1 MRTKEKMLQWG
12 IIMITKSKKFYVSF
26 FMAIMMFLSCL
37 IPTIGVLSSEK
48 TAFADEGVQRT
59 KVYYITDYA
68 GSDEIEQEIISQTS
82 LTSNP
87 LTVERKYYPREM
99 LQKILEEDEEIES
112 ANPYVIEEFF
122 QEVAEVSDAYVIFEM
137 RWAMT
142 VQVIPEDGSE
152 PKLTENLSRIFSIL
166 HEDNNCKIMFI
177 CGTDESRFGQYTN
190 FLDYVDIHVNTDIFY
205 LYVAAI
211 FGRIKSACGSEQ
223 WQNVTF
229 IFDESMVTVDA
240 EGGVKSWFLESYF
253 YLYIRAVY
261 RDRIENGM
269 TQREIFEMNDIKI
282 VCHATDEDRY
292 PNRFYD
298 IVQGDYFDWEE
309 DQKRIENER
318 IYALGATWN
327 DDNSTEPYSLQ
338 WTKLIQNL
346 CPAIGMKDDRYEIF
360 IYNDARHDFTEFQE
374 PGVYTAYTV
383 NDVNYVILPFV
394 TDDVNMARFD
404 NWKGRC
410 AITHKPLDPYENGW
424 LGEGEIEIDMSGW
437 QYFMTQEDYD
447 YFFRH
452 GDDGDTAW
460 PR

>member
-1 MRTKEKMLQWG
+1 M
-12 IIMITKSKKFYVSF
+12 
-26 FMAIMMFLSCL
+26 
-37 IPTIGVLSSEK
+37 
-48 TAFADEGVQRT
+48 
-59 KVYYITDYA
+59 
-68 GSDEIEQEIISQTS
+68 
-82 LTSNP
+82 
-87 LTVERKYYPREM
+87 
-99 LQKILEEDEEIES
+99 
-112 ANPYVIEEFF
+112 
-122 QEVAEVSDAYVIFEM
+122 
-137 RWAMT
+137 
-142 VQVIPEDGSE
+142 
-152 PKLTENLSRIFSIL
+152 
-166 HEDNNCKIMFI
+166 
-177 CGTDESRFGQYTN
+177 
-190 FLDYVDIHVNTDIFY
+190 
-205 LYVAAI
+205 
-211 FGRIKSACGSEQ
+211 
-223 WQNVTF
+223 
-229 IFDESMVTVDA
+229 
-240 EGGVKSWFLESYF
+240 
-253 YLYIRAVY
+253 
-261 RDRIENGM
+261 
-269 TQREIFEMNDIKI
+269 
-282 VCHATDEDRY
+282 CHATDGDRY

-447 YFFRH
+447 YFFNY

>member
-1 MRTKEKMLQWG
+1 
-12 IIMITKSKKFYVSF
+12 MITKSKKFYVSF

-37 IPTIGVLSSEK
+37 IPAIGVLSSEK
-48 TAFADEGVQRT
+48 TAFADGGVQRT

-68 GSDEIEQEIISQTS
+68 GSDKIEQEIISQTS

-99 LQKILEEDEEIES
+99 LQDILKEDEDFKITH
-112 ANPYVIEEFF
+112 PYVIEDFF
-122 QEVAEVSDAYVIFEM
+122 QEVAEISDAYVIFEM
-137 RWAMT
+137 RWAMK

-152 PKLTENLSRIFSIL
+152 PKLTENLSRIFSML
-166 HEDNNCKIMFI
+166 HEVNNCKIMFI
-177 CGTDESRFGQYTN
+177 CGTDENRFGQYTN

-229 IFDESMVTVDA
+229 IFDESMTTVDT
-240 EGGVKSWFLESYF
+240 GVEFRSWFLNNYF
-253 YLYIRAVY
+253 IPYIRAVY
-261 RDRIENGM
+261 RDQIENGM
-269 TQREIFEMNDIKI
+269 TQREIFENNNIKI
-282 VCHATDEDRY
+282 LCHSTEDNSY

-298 IVQGDYFDWEE
+298 VLQDYYFDWEE
-309 DQKRIENER
+309 DLKRIENER
-318 IYALGATWN
+318 IYALGTTWN
-327 DDNSTEPYSLQ
+327 DEDSDEPYSLR
-338 WTKLIQNL
+338 WTRLIQNL
-346 CPAIGMKDDRYEIF
+346 CPTIGMDNDQYEIF
-360 IYNDARHDFTEFQE
+360 VYDDARHDFTEFND
-374 PGVYTAYTV
+374 PGVYTAYTE

-394 TDDVNMARFD
+394 KGDGNMVRFD

-410 AITHKPLDPYENGW
+410 VITHKPLDPYENGW